1 TRRVAVGRELTKKFE
16 QIVMQEVGHL
26 INAFQND
33 EIMQKG
39 EFVILIEGAKPHETE
54 QWFQSLTISEHVE
67 HYISEQNIKPKKAIK
82 LVAEDRRMKTGE
94 VYDIY
99 HDVNQ

>member
-1 TRRVAVGRELTKKFE
+1 
-16 QIVMQEVGHL
+16 M
-26 INAFQND
+26 
-33 EIMQKG
+33 
-39 EFVILIEGAKPHETE
+39 IEGAKPHETE